1 MSNPKYYYGTE
12 LKWSTE
18 DVELIAEGMDIRLT
32 QEQMVQVLIATFEDN
47 EYIGQMINEE
57 IQKTIEYIQESEQS
71 KEPVEYGEDERGCDK
86 YHQQKDDAL

>member
-18 DVELIAEGMDIRLT
+18 DVELISEQMDIQLT

-47 EYIGQMINEE
+47 EYIGQMINQE
-57 IQKTIEYIQESEQS
+57 IQNTIEHIKESE
-71 KEPVEYGEDERGCDK
+71 K
-86 YHQQKDDAL
+86 

>member
-18 DVELIAEGMDIRLT
+18 DVELIAEQMDIQLT

-57 IQKTIEYIQESEQS
+57 IQSTIEHI
-71 KEPVEYGEDERGCDK
+71 KELEKWKKNIR
-86 YHQQKDDAL
+86 